1 MQKEVGVAEKD
12 VGGGA
17 SAPAVAL
24 STAIIGGGPAALA
37 AALYLA
43 RAGKKVRV
51 FERGE
56 VGGELARI
64 DRIENYP
71 GYSGPGRELA
81 AVMRRQAEAA
91 GAEVAYGECTKIVR
105 RKAGDFVLTVDDETI
120 EAETVLVATGS
131 EPRRLNLELTKP
143 VSYCA
148 LCDGV
153 LTKGKKVVVVG
164 GGNSALQG
172 VLYLAAIAE
181 EVTLISHSKIKADTF
196 LRRKVCELTNV
207 AVREDVEPTA
217 AMLDEFDHV
226 FVFIG
231 TRPATKW
238 LRSLRNEKIIDK
250 EMKFAKFE
258 VTKKYELFDSKG
270 YILTG
275 GRKRSAHATE
285 IPGLYAAGDVR
296 SGATKQVAT
305 ATGDGVDAAL
315 EIIDWLK

>member
-1 MQKEVGVAEKD
+1 MA
-12 VGGGA
+12 GA
-17 SAPAVAL
+17 GETPLNVLSA
-24 STAIIGGGPAALA
+24 AIIGGGPAALA

-71 GYSGPGRELA
+71 GFAGPGRELA

-91 GAEVAYGECTKIVR
+91 GAEIVYGECTKIIR
-105 RKAGDFVLTVDDETI
+105 NKDKRFVLTIDGEKI
-120 EAETVLVATGS
+120 ESEAVLVATGS
-131 EPRRLNLELTKP
+131 EPRQLKLELTKP

-153 LTKGKKVVVVG
+153 LAKDKKVVVVG
-164 GGNSALQG
+164 GGNSAFQG
-172 VLYLAAIAE
+172 VLYLADIAS
-181 EVTLISHSKIKADTF
+181 EVTLISHSKIKADSY
-196 LRRKVCELTNV
+196 LRHKVCELKNV
-207 AVREDVEPTA
+207 TVRENIEPTA
-217 AMLDEFDHV
+217 EMLNEFDYI

-238 LRSLRNEKIIDK
+238 LKSLRDEKIIDK
-250 EMKFAKFE
+250 EMRFAKFE
-258 VTKKYELFDSKG
+258 VTKKHELVDSKG

-296 SGATKQVAT
+296 SGATKQVA
-305 ATGDGVDAAL
+305 AAVGDGVDAAL
-315 EIIDWLK
+315 EIIDWLR